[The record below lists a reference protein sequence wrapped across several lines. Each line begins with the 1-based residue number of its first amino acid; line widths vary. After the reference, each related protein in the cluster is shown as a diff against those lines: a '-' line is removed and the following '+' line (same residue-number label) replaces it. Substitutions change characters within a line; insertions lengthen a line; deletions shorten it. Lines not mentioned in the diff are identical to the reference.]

1 MEFFL
6 KDIMKF
12 LAIVII
18 FILAFVF
25 SINNLYWYYV
35 PKVRDAVKAK
45 SNFDY
50 MKEDGKDL
58 VVKAGDRFGE

>member
-1 MEFFL
+1 
-6 KDIMKF
+6 MKF

-35 PKVRDAVKAK
+35 PETRDAVKAK

-50 MKEDGKDL
+50 MKVDGKEL
-58 VVKAGDRFGE
+58 VVKAGERFGE